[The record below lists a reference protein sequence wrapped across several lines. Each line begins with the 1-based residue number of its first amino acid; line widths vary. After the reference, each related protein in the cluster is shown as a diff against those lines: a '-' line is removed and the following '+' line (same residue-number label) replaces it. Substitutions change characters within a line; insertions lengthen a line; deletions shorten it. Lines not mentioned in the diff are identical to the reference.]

1 MLLRRCRKD
10 LLETLTK
17 ICLPLPKTKSHK
29 RQWCVGQSHPDLVDR
44 RKPADCWLNSARE
57 IKTENPVAWKIA
69 EAKRWFNGSGIDR
82 IHRHPQTSGADNVI
96 ISLFLNKAEIVGL
109 WRIYPILSIHPL
121 HTEYESSGAI
131 YSGYIIK
138 RSLIWE
144 HFRNVTLGLNFGV
157 FKWVEQRL
165 SGAVMINFFFS
176 LFLISCKNSSFP
188 FKC

>member
-1 MLLRRCRKD
+1 M
-10 LLETLTK
+10 
-17 ICLPLPKTKSHK
+17 
-29 RQWCVGQSHPDLVDR
+29 GQSHPDLVDC
-44 RKPADCWLNSARE
+44 RKLADCWLNSARE

-69 EAKRWFNGSGIDR
+69 EDESKRWFNGSGIDR

-96 ISLFLNKAEIVGL
+96 ISLFLNKDESVGL
-109 WRIYPILSIHPL
+109 WRIYPILSIDPL

-138 RSLIWE
+138 RGLIWE
-144 HFRNVTLGLNFGV
+144 YFRNVTLGLNFGV
-157 FKWVEQRL
+157 FKWVER
-165 SGAVMINFFFS
+165 SWSTFFS